1 MSVDMLLTASG
12 RLASLARNS
21 STQARVAGDEQD
33 GGSDPA
39 TLFGALLEKP
49 HGKVDASGKDEAE
62 AKSDEKEAGDGSGQ
76 KPVAVFGLPQNLLS
90 LASALPGQQ
99 HGEGAFLWKKRRETR
114 RVQPF
119 QNREWWMLLIPLE
132 LIRRQQNLRAM
143 MKNGPSV
150 SCRA

>member
-1 MSVDMLLTASG
+1 MNRMAAPIRLRSSVHFLKSRMARSMPAARMKRKRSPMKR
-12 RLASLARNS
+12 RLATAAGKSRLPFSACRKTCFPLLPLCPAS
-21 STQARVAGDEQD
+21 SMV
-33 GGSDPA
+33 
-39 TLFGALLEKP
+39 K
-49 HGKVDASGKDEAE
+49 
-62 AKSDEKEAGDGSGQ
+62 
-76 KPVAVFGLPQNLLS
+76 
-90 LASALPGQQ
+90 
-99 HGEGAFLWKKRRETR
+99 GAFLWKKRRETR